1 MKNKFLVSALV
12 IASGLVSVSS
22 MAEGSSGKTR
32 DQVRAELAAAQKDG
46 SFPMYKGEEP
56 VWISH
61 MPSSLTR
68 AQVRAELAAA
78 QKDGSF
84 PLYIGEEL
92 ASENASHEAMLAKA
106 LAGSGE
112 INLPP
117 TAAGP
122 RTRQSVMNEFLRAQK
137 DGTLPK
143 QPDTGL

>member
-32 DQVRAELAAAQKDG
+32 DQVRAELAAAIKDG
-46 SFPMYKGEEP
+46 SFPMYHGEEP
-56 VWISH
+56 VWIKNYTR
-61 MPSSLTR
+61 SLTR
-68 AQVRAELAAA
+68 SQVKGELIQAK
-78 QKDGSF
+78 KDGSF
-84 PLYIGEEL
+84 PMYIGEEP
-92 ASENASHEAMLAKA
+92 HEHAAMLAAA
-106 LAGSGE
+106 LSGSGE

-122 RTRQSVMNEFLRAQK
+122 RTRQSVMNEFLRAQS

-143 QPDTGL
+143 QPDTGQ